1 MYMRLS
7 LLSISCVLVLSAC
20 VNVDTTREPTSE
32 QGIKR
37 AIVEANYCETAS
49 DCVDVGAKCPFD
61 CYILVNKNE
70 APRIKK
76 MVDGFPSQCEYSCIA
91 IKGVECV
98 ENVCKVIPDGLSEPE
113 QDPEGNV
120 GAACESDSEC
130 VTPMSYLTRSSCP
143 FMSKCIEG
151 ECAVVCPTDE
161 RLTPGRG

>member
-1 MYMRLS
+1 MRLS
-7 LLSISCVLVLSAC
+7 LLPVFGLVLLSAC
-20 VNVDTTREPTSE
+20 VNVDTAREPTTE

-61 CYILVNKNE
+61 CYILVNKDE

-76 MVDGFPSQCEYSCIA
+76 MVDGFPSKCEYSCIA
-91 IKGVECV
+91 ISGVECK
-98 ENVCKVIPDGLSEPE
+98 ENKCQVIPNPPASD
-113 QDPEGNV
+113 DNTEGNV
-120 GAACESDSEC
+120 GAACETDSEC

-143 FMSKCIEG
+143 FTSQCIEG

-161 RLTPGRG
+161 GMTPGRE